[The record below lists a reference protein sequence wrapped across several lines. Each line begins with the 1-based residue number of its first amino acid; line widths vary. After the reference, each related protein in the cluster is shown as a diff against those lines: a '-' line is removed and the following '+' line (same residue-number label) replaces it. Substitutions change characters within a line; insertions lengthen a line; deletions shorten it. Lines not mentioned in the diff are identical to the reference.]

1 MLAIWDSE
9 VGYVQGMNLLVAV
22 IVSHMKDVMMSF
34 SFMKDIL
41 KYGNFRKMYI
51 NNFQHSQEL
60 C

>member
-51 NNFQHSQEL
+51 NNFKHSQ
-60 C
+60 